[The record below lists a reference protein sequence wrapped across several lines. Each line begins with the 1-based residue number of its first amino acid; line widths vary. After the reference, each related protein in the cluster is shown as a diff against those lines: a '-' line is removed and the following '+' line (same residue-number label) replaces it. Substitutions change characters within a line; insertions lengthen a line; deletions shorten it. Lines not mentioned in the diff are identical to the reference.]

1 MRLSPYFIRFPECR
15 AQLSCRAPSFVED
28 QAVHVVGQIGQRD
41 LGLGAFDADRAD
53 EQPHPG
59 LLLREHMFDPGADLR
74 PGGISAPDVVGH
86 RLTLELAAMN
96 AADPPLRLELLLVG
110 LAAVWVPKIPYAG
123 VSGSRTGSS
132 ESCIGQIPTPSDRL
146 V

>member
-41 LGLGAFDADRAD
+41 LGLGAFDADRA
-53 EQPHPG
+53 
-59 LLLREHMFDPGADLR
+59 
-74 PGGISAPDVVGH
+74 
-86 RLTLELAAMN
+86 
-96 AADPPLRLELLLVG
+96 ADPPLRLELLLVG
-110 LAAVWVPKIPYAG
+110 LAAVWAPKIPYAG
-123 VSGSRTGSS
+123 VSGSRTGGS
-132 ESCIGQIPTPSDRL
+132 ESCIGQVPTPSDRL